1 MNTSGFLRGNK
12 GWFTEKEAKIA
23 VTRVIRDDLSKTEQ
37 NVPITREDVKM
48 ALCDSK
54 LWVNIIY

>member
-1 MNTSGFLRGNK
+1 MNTSGFLRGSK

-54 LWVNIIY
+54 LWVNSIC